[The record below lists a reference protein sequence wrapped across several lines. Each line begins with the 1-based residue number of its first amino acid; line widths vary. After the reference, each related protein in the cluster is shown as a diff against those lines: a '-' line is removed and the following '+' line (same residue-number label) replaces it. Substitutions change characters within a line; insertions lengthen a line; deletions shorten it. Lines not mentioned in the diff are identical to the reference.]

1 MTQDETAG
9 PSGPSISS
17 LNRDEAERIFTKLQI
32 TPEFS
37 SELVSGFVWIDGAPT
52 LPVHY
57 SNGNFHM
64 TERVA
69 FRFRRALRMS
79 IDEFPALRDCHLS
92 REGYCQ
98 LVRSRLGAEGAT
110 GGA

>member
-1 MTQDETAG
+1 MIQDGAAELG
-9 PSGPSISS
+9 GSSVFS
-17 LNRDEAERIFTKLQI
+17 LNRDEAERIFVKLQI
-32 TPEFS
+32 SPEHS
-37 SELVSGFVWIDGAPT
+37 SDFVSGFVWIDGTPV

-69 FRFRRALRMS
+69 FRFRRALRLS

-92 REGYCQ
+92 RDAYCE
-98 LVRSRLGAEGAT
+98 LIRSRLDTEVAAEPT
-110 GGA
+110 